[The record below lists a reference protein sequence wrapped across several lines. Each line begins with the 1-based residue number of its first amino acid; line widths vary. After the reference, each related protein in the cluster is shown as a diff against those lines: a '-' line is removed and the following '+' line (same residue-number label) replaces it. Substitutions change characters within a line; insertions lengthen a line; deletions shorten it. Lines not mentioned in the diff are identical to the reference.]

1 MGSLQ
6 QPSGSSLFLIYTL
19 SGPIRVVYFSDIH
32 PFRAHT
38 FKVYSFTQEGR
49 TFSVAE
55 GFFNYG
61 YTSFFYNY
69 QVFFISPNQISEINL
84 SKRSVCISYLSATPT
99 HNLVLTLQKKFPCR
113 KKNL

>member
-1 MGSLQ
+1 MG
-6 QPSGSSLFLIYTL
+6 
-19 SGPIRVVYFSDIH
+19 H

-113 KKNL
+113 KKIFEEESFFEPIQILLIEMTYDQNTKH